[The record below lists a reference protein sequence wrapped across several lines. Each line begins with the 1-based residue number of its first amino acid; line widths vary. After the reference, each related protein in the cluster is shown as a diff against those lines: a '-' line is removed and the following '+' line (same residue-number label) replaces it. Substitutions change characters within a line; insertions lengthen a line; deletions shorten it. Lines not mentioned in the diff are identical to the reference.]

1 MASVNSPTVTPE
13 FLIESMA
20 EEAPQ
25 LRYIERLPNPEEFED
40 IDPDAALKVLLF
52 QQKNITQ

>member
-1 MASVNSPTVTPE
+1 MACVNSPAVTPD
-13 FLIESMA
+13 FLIEGMA

-25 LRYIERLPNPEEFED
+25 LSFVERLPNPDEFSD

-52 QQKNITQ
+52 K